1 MKRFLVTTTPL
12 LDGIKIREYLGVV
25 NANIVIGANVI
36 ADFAASFTDFFGGNS
51 GSYQR
56 RMNEMYESAIKELK
70 RKTMLLGGNAIVCFN
85 VDFDELSGKGKSM
98 FMLSATGTACIANLN
113 EDSKVSDNGN
123 IISSDNVKRVMEKN
137 KILDKLSAHKV
148 LTPSDWNQMFS
159 NPSCEYL
166 EYIFQYYYP
175 ALEVEG
181 YNPYNYRE
189 ETKQLV
195 SLLQEQEVIP
205 IMYKYYPQ
213 NKAIAKLIVEYSL
226 FDPKSVL
233 DLLSKDKDLAIG
245 VLEADK
251 PYYNLEDVAFME
263 QIIKGFEDLPDIAT
277 HTKGKLGLFGKETDI
292 IICPYGHKYSP
303 ENNCCPTCGT
313 DVRGLTTDDRKII
326 EDFKSKVQVIKKE
339 LSGN

>member
-1 MKRFLVTTTPL
+1 MKSFLVTTTPL
-12 LDGIKIREYLGVV
+12 LDGIKIQKYLGVV

-36 ADFAASFTDFFGGNS
+36 SDFAASLTDFFGGTS
-51 GSYQR
+51 ESYQK

-70 RKTMLLGGNAIVCFN
+70 RKTMLLGGNAIVSFN

-113 EDSKVSDNGN
+113 EDTKVPGNGN
-123 IISSDNVKRVMEKN
+123 VISADNVKRVMEKN
-137 KILDKLSAHKV
+137 KILKKLSSHEA
-148 LTPSDWNQMFS
+148 LTATDWNQMYG
-159 NPSCEYL
+159 NPSCDYL
-166 EYIFQYYYP
+166 EQIFQYYYP
-175 ALEVEG
+175 VFKRDNFTEYSAQ
-181 YNPYNYRE
+181 
-189 ETKQLV
+189 TKQLV
-195 SLLQEQEVIP
+195 SLLHEEVIP
-205 IMYKYYPQ
+205 IVYKYYPQ
-213 NKAIAKLIVEYSL
+213 NKSLAKLIVEYNL
-226 FDPKSVL
+226 FEPKFIL
-233 DLLSKDKDLAIG
+233 DLIFKDKNLAIG

-251 PYYNLEDVAFME
+251 PYYNSEDVSIME
-263 QIIKGFEDLPDIAT
+263 QIIKIFDDLPDIAT

-326 EDFKSKVQVIKKE
+326 ENFKSKVQVIKKE

>member
-12 LDGIKIREYLGVV
+12 LDGIKIQEYLGVV

-36 ADFAASFTDFFGGNS
+36 SDFAASLTDFFGGTS
-51 GSYQR
+51 DSYQK

-70 RKTMLLGGNAIVCFN
+70 RKTMLMGGNAIVSFN

-98 FMLSATGTACIANLN
+98 FMLSATGTACVANLN
-113 EDSKVSDNGN
+113 EDTKLSDNGS
-123 IISSDNVKRVMEKN
+123 IISADNVKRVVEKN
-137 KILDKLSAHKV
+137 KILKKLSSHEA
-148 LTPSDWNQMFS
+148 LTASDCNQMLA
-159 NPSCEYL
+159 NPSCDYL

-175 ALEVEG
+175 IFRKDGNL
-181 YNPYNYRE
+181 NYSE

-195 SLLQEQEVIP
+195 SLLQEQEVVP
-205 IMYKYYPQ
+205 IVYKYYPQ
-213 NKAIAKLIVEYSL
+213 NKAIAKLIIGCSL

-233 DLLSKDKDLAIG
+233 DLLSKDKDLAID
-245 VLEADK
+245 VLAADK
-251 PYYNLEDVAFME
+251 PYYNMEDVAIME
-263 QIIKGFEDLPDIAT
+263 QIIKGFEELPDIAT

-292 IICPYGHKYSP
+292 IICPYGHKYLP

-313 DVRGLTTDDRKII
+313 DVRGLTIDDREIV
-326 EDFKSKVQVIKKE
+326 ENFKTKVQVIKKE